1 MARDRWDIFIC
12 HASEDKDSVARPL
25 ANHLRE
31 LGLKVWLDEHEIH
44 IGDSLRA
51 KIDAGL
57 AKSRFGIVV
66 LSPSFFS
73 KRKRWPTSEL
83 DALVAKENVG
93 KKVILPIWHN
103 LDYDDVARRSQIL
116 ASRLAADTGE
126 GLPRIAAKIVRAIEN
141 SRSKGRHSIQLLAG
155 RLTKETSADLPERDR
170 SDALRAKE
178 RRRAPLPR
186 ALSNALKEASQC
198 DLIYERVRYQIE
210 FRMLRN
216 EPIMR
221 FTVIMDVLNR
231 SKRKS
236 EYRGIFD
243 PAGRDRKILYA
254 TINGSTI
261 DVQDPDRIFT
271 RGLQII
277 HEAEPNEKFEI
288 VVSGESTYLERD
300 SEIVGAYRP
309 CNHLE
314 IIIKKP
320 PVSLTVNVQR
330 LLPKRVE
337 TKTLPNGDLS
347 FDYPDGVLP
356 FQGTRI
362 FWQPA

>member
-1 MARDRWDIFIC
+1 MARYKWDVFIS

-25 ANHLRE
+25 ANHLKE

-51 KIDAGL
+51 KLDAGL
-57 AKSRFGIVV
+57 AKSRFGIVI

-73 KRKRWPTSEL
+73 KRWPKAEL
-83 DALVAKENVG
+83 DGLVARETEG
-93 KKVILPIWHN
+93 TKVVLPIWHN
-103 LDYDDVARRSQIL
+103 LDYDDVAKRSPIL
-116 ASRLAADTGE
+116 AGRVAADTGE
-126 GLPRIAAKIVRAIEN
+126 GLAEIASKIVRAIEN
-141 SRSKGRHSIQLLAG
+141 SGSTGRDSIPLLVG
-155 RLTKETSADLPERDR
+155 RLTKKTSADLPARDH
-170 SDALRAKE
+170 SAALRVKD
-178 RRRAPLPR
+178 RRRAPLPP
-186 ALSNALKEASQC
+186 ALSKAVRETSQC
-198 DLIYERVRYQIE
+198 DLIYQRVRYRIE
-210 FRMLRN
+210 FRMLKR

-221 FTVIMDVLNR
+221 FTVTMDVLNR
-231 SKRKS
+231 SRRQS

-243 PAGRDRKILYA
+243 PAGRDKKILHA
-254 TINGSTI
+254 TINGSAI
-261 DVQDPDRIFT
+261 DVRDPDRIFT

-277 HEAEPNEKFEI
+277 HEAKPNEKFEI
-288 VVSGESTYLERD
+288 VVSGESTYHERD

-314 IIIKKP
+314 VIIKKP
-320 PVSLTVNVQR
+320 PASLTVNVQR

-337 TKTLPNGDLS
+337 TRTLPNGDLS

-362 FWQPA
+362 YWQPA

>member
-1 MARDRWDIFIC
+1 MARYKWDVFIS

-25 ANHLRE
+25 ANHLKE

-44 IGDSLRA
+44 IGDSLRG
-51 KIDAGL
+51 KLDAGL
-57 AKSRFGIVV
+57 AKSRFGIVI
-66 LSPSFFS
+66 LSPNFFS
-73 KRKRWPTSEL
+73 KRWPKSEL
-83 DALVAKENVG
+83 DGLVARENEG
-93 KKVILPIWHN
+93 TKVVLPIWHN
-103 LDYDDVARRSQIL
+103 LDYDDVAKRSPIL
-116 ASRLAADTGE
+116 AGRVAADTGE
-126 GLPRIAAKIVRAIEN
+126 GLAEIASKIVRAIEN
-141 SRSKGRHSIQLLAG
+141 SGSTGRRSIPLLVG
-155 RLTKETSADLPERDR
+155 RLTKKTSADLPARDH
-170 SDALRAKE
+170 SVALRVKG
-178 RRRAPLPR
+178 RRRAPLPP
-186 ALSNALKEASQC
+186 ALSKAVKEASQC
-198 DLIYERVRYQIE
+198 DLIYQRVRYQIE
-210 FRMLRN
+210 FRMLKR

-221 FTVIMDVLNR
+221 FTVTMDVLNR
-231 SKRKS
+231 SRRQS

-243 PAGRDRKILYA
+243 PAGRDKKILHA

-261 DVQDPDRIFT
+261 DVRDPDRNFT

-288 VVSGESTYLERD
+288 VVSGESTYHERD

-320 PVSLTVNVQR
+320 PVSLTVNLQR
-330 LLPKRVE
+330 LLPKTVE

-362 FWQPA
+362 YWQPA